1 MTTLHY
7 VVVSN
12 NTEVWYNVELITV
25 EIVHGGSEGL
35 LAPVLVPLGE
45 DVGPVVLGDLR
56 AADTDLV
63 ACGLHLVKIIRVSM
77 KLRGTFVS
85 KCP

>member
-1 MTTLHY
+1 MKTLHY

-12 NTEVWYNVELITV
+12 NTEVWDNVELITV
-25 EIVHGGSEGL
+25 EIVHGGSEAL
-35 LAPVLVPLGE
+35 LALVLLPLGE

-63 ACGLHLVKIIRVSM
+63 AGGLHLAEM
-77 KLRGTFVS
+77 
-85 KCP
+85 C